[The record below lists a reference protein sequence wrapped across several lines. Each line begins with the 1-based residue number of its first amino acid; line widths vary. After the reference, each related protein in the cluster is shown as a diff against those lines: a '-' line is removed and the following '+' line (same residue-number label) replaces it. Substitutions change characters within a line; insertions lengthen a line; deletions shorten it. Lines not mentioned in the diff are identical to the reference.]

1 MAVLSIAER
10 WGWAASQLL
19 APEVH
24 AARQCGEVGVG
35 EDLAH
40 EAQVLAGEHLLAI
53 AHGDAGG
60 LLAAVLQ
67 GTQGIVGETGHIAAR
82 GPDAEDAAFLLDFFR
97 HDVLSDRRG

>member
-1 MAVLSIAER
+1 MPD
-10 WGWAASQLL
+10 G
-19 APEVH
+19 H

-40 EAQVLAGEHLLAI
+40 EAQVLAGEHLLAV
-53 AHGDAGG
+53 ADGDAGG
-60 LLAAVLQ
+60 FLAAVLQ
-67 GTQGIVGETGHIAAR
+67 GTQGIIGETGHVAAR